1 MGGNTTKDNI
11 QNTSRL
17 QNNDDNSMYELDSQ
31 IMKVDDQSIHYKRN
45 PMLIKD

>member
-1 MGGNTTKDNI
+1 MGGNTTKDN
-11 QNTSRL
+11 L
-17 QNNDDNSMYELDSQ
+17 QNNDDTSMYELDSQ